1 MHVVS
6 ALGWAAV
13 SVHLFAAVTVVAAL
27 FASPVSANEA
37 LQWND
42 TTVRAAIVGGQNGKF
57 SRPARSPWCKEPS
70 TTH

>member
-13 SVHLFAAVTVVAAL
+13 SVHLFAATVVTAL

-42 TTVRAAIVGGQNGKF
+42 TTVKAAIVGGQNGIQQT
-57 SRPARSPWCKEPS
+57 RTIAMV
-70 TTH
+70 